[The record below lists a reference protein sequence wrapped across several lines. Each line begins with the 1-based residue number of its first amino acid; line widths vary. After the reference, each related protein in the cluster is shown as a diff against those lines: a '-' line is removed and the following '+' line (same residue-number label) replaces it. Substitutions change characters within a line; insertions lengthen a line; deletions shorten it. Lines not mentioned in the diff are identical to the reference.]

1 MTITKGLGTVAGCTA
16 VCGALGGLMGYLIG
30 RFAPGAYS
38 AFFPPRH
45 GQEIDPIQVGL
56 GLGIPQGMLV
66 GVAIGIIIVVIV
78 TWYEIRTREKS
89 D

>member
-1 MTITKGLGTVAGCTA
+1 MTITKGLGTVAGCTV

-30 RFAPGAYS
+30 RFAPGAYA
-38 AFFPPRH
+38 AFFPPHH
-45 GQEIDPIQVGL
+45 GEEISATEVGI

-66 GVAIGIIIVVIV
+66 GVAIGIIIVALV
-78 TWYEIRTREKS
+78 TWYEIRTRDKS

>member
-1 MTITKGLGTVAGCTA
+1 MTVTKGLGTVAGCA
-16 VCGALGGLMGYLIG
+16 VVCGALGGLMGYLIG
-30 RFAPGAYS
+30 RFAPGAYA
-38 AFFPPRH
+38 AFFPARH

-66 GVAIGIIIVVIV
+66 GIAIGIIIVALV